1 MATILVVD
9 DDTVTRVVLRHML
22 ERADHDV
29 IEAVDGI
36 EAMELLDAE
45 RVDLIISDQEMPHLS
60 GLELRRALGER
71 FRGPFVLLTGYA
83 TEDEF
88 EADDLAS
95 VDAYL
100 TKPIASS
107 AMADLLASL
116 GL

>member
-9 DDTVTRVVLRHML
+9 DDTVTRVVLRHLL
-22 ERADHDV
+22 ERAGHDV

-36 EAMELLDAE
+36 DALELLDRDA
-45 RVDLIISDQEMPHLS
+45 VDLIISDQEMPNLS

-71 FRGPFVLLTGYA
+71 FGGPFVLLTGYA
-83 TEDEF
+83 TQDEF
-88 EADDLAS
+88 PADELAQ

-107 AMADLLASL
+107 AMTELLASL
-116 GL
+116 GF